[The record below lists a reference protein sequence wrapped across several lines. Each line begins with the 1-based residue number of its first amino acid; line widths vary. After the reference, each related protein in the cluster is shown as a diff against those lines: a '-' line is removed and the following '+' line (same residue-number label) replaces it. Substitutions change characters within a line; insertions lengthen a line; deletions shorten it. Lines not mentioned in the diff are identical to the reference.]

1 VRVLVAE
8 QEVSLQPTQYCDGDT
23 GRRYQVQPPVVG
35 VTPSTQIT
43 VTVPAEV
50 ARHGWSLQVFD
61 QALEQKLGD
70 VAVPAGAD
78 TFAVSSS
85 DVVPATF
92 YLVAVETSD
101 RDRCSGLSGAWP
113 VGFIRT
119 TPGAPSSSG

>member
-1 VRVLVAE
+1 VRVLVAG
-8 QEVSLQPTQYCDGDT
+8 QDVSLQPTQYCDGGT
-23 GRRYQVQPPVVG
+23 GRRYSVQPPVIG
-35 VTPSTQIT
+35 VTPDTQIT
-43 VTVPAEV
+43 VTVPGEV
-50 ARHGWSLQVFD
+50 ARRGWSLQVFD
-61 QALEQKLGD
+61 QALEGKLGD

-119 TPGAPSSSG
+119 VSGAPSS